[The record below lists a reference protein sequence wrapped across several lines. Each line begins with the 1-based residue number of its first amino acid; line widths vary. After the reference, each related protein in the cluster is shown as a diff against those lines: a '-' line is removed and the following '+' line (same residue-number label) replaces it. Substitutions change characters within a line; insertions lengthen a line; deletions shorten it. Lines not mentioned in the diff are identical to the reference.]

1 MTPANA
7 RLVQAAT
14 CSRKRCATVRREDLV
29 DLLAE
34 LAVLRMRVPERVVMT
49 EHVPTYRWRWWELPL
64 IYLDFAACVWAGW
77 LFHG

>member
-1 MTPANA
+1 MTPSNA

-34 LAVLRMRVPERVVMT
+34 LAVLRMRVPERVVAT
-49 EHVPTYRWRWWELPL
+49 EYVPVYRWRWWDDLL
-64 IYLDFAACVWAGW
+64 FYVVIGVCILAGW
-77 LFHG
+77 LLHG